1 MRYNELTQE
10 EYTAALKVVIIGAEG
25 LHARAQNVG
34 DGMATIGYGYTFNRG
49 NNVQIW
55 RDSAIDLTEGEWRA
69 LQAIDAAPN
78 DSRTRLGLTFPR
90 QLNAL
95 EADQLLHASVREYEQ
110 PANDLNM
117 PLSGERVAMVSVAYN
132 RGVGALSRSPVMDAI
147 SDEDRAE
154 SWFQMR
160 YNCWGTYA
168 EGEAGLRKRRLAEA
182 EVFGLYDDPAAVTY
196 DESKLVY
203 QMYQLHRNE
212 IDRVERRWGVTVDGE
227 PGTRNLVALANR
239 DYPVLTA
246 QYGLV
251 SEISQA
257 LEPARVALLAHLR
270 EEYPHLADTLTTENF
285 HAGAIHLDAGRDL
298 QQGAN
303 LSAERR
309 NSTLQ
314 DADPNRDALIDAQ
327 KMRNGAEIASND
339 LLMGMGGRD
348 TLMGRGGNDV
358 LIGGAGADQLQGG
371 AGQDTYLVDDGD
383 VVQDSDRQG
392 RLFWGQQALSG
403 GIQRPGDPIN
413 TFRSGD
419 GRFTYT
425 MDNADLVIANSAGGQ
440 VTVRDF
446 QSGDLGITL
455 QQREQR
461 IGRSNEQD
469 PLYAQAEMAVR
480 RLDSSTGREYD
491 EQSACMAAS
500 AACLAKANGLS
511 GIDHIFLSVERGA
524 VRQGENLF
532 VVQGEPGDPAHRRA
546 MMKTQ
551 DAISTPVEQSLAQ
564 LQSLS
569 EAQQRQP
576 LTQAMDEPGRETK
589 APQMRMG

>member
-25 LHARAQNVG
+25 LHAHAQDVG

-55 RDSAIDLTEGEWRA
+55 RNSEIDLTEGEWRA
-69 LQAIDAAPN
+69 LEAIDAAPN
-78 DSRTRLGLTFPR
+78 DSRTRVGLTFPR
-90 QLNAL
+90 QLNAI
-95 EADQLLHASVREYEQ
+95 EADQLLHASFREYEQ

-117 PLSGERVAMVSVAYN
+117 PLSRERVALVSVAYN
-132 RGVGALSRSPVMDAI
+132 RGVGALSRSPVIDAI
-147 SDEDRAE
+147 RDGDRAE

-168 EGEAGLRKRRLAEA
+168 EGEAGLRKRRFAEA

-196 DESKLVY
+196 DESKQVY

-212 IDRVERRWGVTVDGE
+212 IDRVERRWGVTVDGQL
-227 PGTRNLVALANR
+227 GTRNLIALANR

-246 QYGLV
+246 EYGSV
-251 SEISQA
+251 SEISDA
-257 LEPARVALLAHLR
+257 LEPARITLLAHLR
-270 EEYPHLADTLTTENF
+270 EEYPHLADTLAAENF

-314 DADPNRDALIDAQ
+314 DTDPNRDAVIDAQ
-327 KMRNGAEIASND
+327 KMRNGAEIASDD
-339 LLMGMGGRD
+339 LLMGMGGSD
-348 TLMGRGGNDV
+348 TLIARAGNDV

-371 AGQDTYLVDDGD
+371 AGQDTYVVDDGD

-392 RLFWGQQALSG
+392 RLFWGQQALTG
-403 GIQRPGDPIN
+403 GTQRPGDPVN
-413 TFRSGD
+413 TFRNED

-425 MDNADLVIANSAGGQ
+425 MDNADLVISNSAGGQ

-446 QSGDLGITL
+446 QSGDLGISL
-455 QQREQR
+455 QQMEQR

-469 PLYAQAEMAVR
+469 PLHTQAEMAVR
-480 RLDSSTGREYD
+480 RLNSATGREYD

-511 GIDHIFLSVERGA
+511 GIDHVLLSEERGA
-524 VRQGENLF
+524 VRKGENLF
-532 VVQGEPGDPAHRRA
+532 VVQGGPGDPAQRRA

-551 DAISTPVEQSLAQ
+551 DAIDTPVEQSVAQ
-564 LQSLS
+564 LQALN
-569 EAQQRQP
+569 EAQQRQAP
-576 LTQAMDEPGRETK
+576 AQAMDEPRREVG
-589 APQMRMG
+589 PQMRMV

>member
-25 LHARAQNVG
+25 LHARAQDVG

-49 NNVQIW
+49 NNAAIW

-78 DSRTRLGLTFPR
+78 DSRTRLGLAFPR

-95 EADQLLHASVREYEQ
+95 EADQLLLASVREYEQ
-110 PANDLNM
+110 PTEDLNM
-117 PLSGERVAMVSVAYN
+117 PLSRERVAMVSLAYN
-132 RGVGALSRSPVMDAI
+132 RGVGAVSRSPVVDAI
-147 SDEDRAE
+147 SDGDRAE
-154 SWFQMR
+154 AWFQMR
-160 YNCWGTYA
+160 YNCWGTFA

-203 QMYQLHRNE
+203 QMYQLHRSE

-239 DYPVLTA
+239 DYPALTA
-246 QYGLV
+246 QYG
-251 SEISQA
+251 SIPEISHA
-257 LEPARVALLAHLR
+257 LEPARVALLANLR
-270 EEYPHLADTLTTENF
+270 EEYPHLAETFTVENF
-285 HAGAIHLDAGRDL
+285 QVGAIHLDAGRDL
-298 QQGAN
+298 RQGAN

-314 DADPNRDALIDAQ
+314 ETDPNRETLIDAQ
-327 KMRNGAEIASND
+327 KTRNGVEIASND
-339 LLMGMGGRD
+339 LLMGMGGAD
-348 TLMGRGGNDV
+348 TLIGRAGNDV

-403 GIQRPGDPIN
+403 GIQRTGDPAD
-413 TFRSGD
+413 TFRSED

-425 MDNADLVIANSAGGQ
+425 MDNADLVIANSTGGQ

-455 QQREQR
+455 QQMEQR
-461 IGRSNEQD
+461 IGQSNEQD
-469 PLYAQAEMAVR
+469 PLHTQAEMAVR
-480 RLDSSTGREYD
+480 RLHSATGREYD
-491 EQSACMAAS
+491 GQSACMAAS

-511 GIDHIFLSVERGA
+511 GIDHILLSEERGA
-524 VRQGENLF
+524 VRKGENLF
-532 VVQGEPGDPAHRRA
+532 VVQGEPGDPAQRRA

-551 DAISTPVEQSLAQ
+551 DAIDTPVEQSVAQ
-564 LQSLS
+564 LQALN
-569 EAQQRQP
+569 ETQQRQAP
-576 LTQAMDEPGRETK
+576 AQAMDEPRREVS
-589 APQMRMG
+589 PQMRMG

>member
-1 MRYNELTQE
+1 MRYNELSQE

-25 LHARAQNVG
+25 LHARAQDVG

-49 NNVQIW
+49 NNAAIW
-55 RDSAIDLTEGEWRA
+55 RDSTISLTEDEWRA

-78 DSRTRLGLTFPR
+78 DNRTRLGLEFPR

-95 EADQLLHASVREYEQ
+95 EADQLLLASVREYEQ
-110 PANDLNM
+110 PAGELNM
-117 PLSGERVAMVSVAYN
+117 PLSRERVAMVSLAYN
-132 RGVGALSRSPVMDAI
+132 RGVGAVSRSPVVDAI
-147 SDEDRAE
+147 RDGDRAE
-154 SWFQMR
+154 TWFQMR

-182 EVFGLYDDPAAVTY
+182 EVFGLYGDPTAVTY

-203 QMYQLHRNE
+203 QMYQLHRGE

-239 DYPVLTA
+239 DYPALTA
-246 QYGLV
+246 QYG
-251 SEISQA
+251 SIPEISRA
-257 LEPARVALLAHLR
+257 LEPARAALLAHLR
-270 EEYPHLADTLTTENF
+270 EEYPQLAETFTVENF
-285 HAGAIHLDAGRDL
+285 RAGAIYLDAGRDL
-298 QQGAN
+298 RQDAN

-314 DADPNRDALIDAQ
+314 DADSSRDTLIDAQ

-339 LLMGMGGRD
+339 LLMGMGGVD
-348 TLMGRGGNDV
+348 TLMGRAGNDV

-403 GIQRPGDPIN
+403 GTQRTGGPAD
-413 TFRSGD
+413 TFRSED

-425 MDNADLVIANSAGGQ
+425 MDNADLVIANSTGGQ
-440 VTVRDF
+440 VTVRNF

-461 IGRSNEQD
+461 IGQPHEQD
-469 PLYAQAEMAVR
+469 PLHTQAEMAVR
-480 RLDSSTGREYD
+480 RLHSATGHKCD
-491 EQSACMAAS
+491 DQSACMAAS

-511 GIDHIFLSVERGA
+511 RIDHIFLSEARGS
-524 VRQGENLF
+524 VQKEENLF
-532 VVQGEPGDPAHRRA
+532 VVQGAPGDPAHLRVQ
-546 MMKTQ
+546 MKTQ
-551 DAISTPVEQSLAQ
+551 DAIDMPVEKSLGQLQAMNEMPQPQQSLQ
-564 LQSLS
+564 
-569 EAQQRQP
+569 
-576 LTQAMDEPGRETK
+576 MDEAMRQTG
-589 APQMRMG
+589 PQMRMV